1 MSFEVFGV
9 LLAAII
15 QGVIISIYGSA
26 FSCDSLNANYLH
38 NSSNVTTPLYTTT
51 SSSYNKLVN
60 ISIISSYIKKIDIF
74 IL

>member
-26 FSCDSLNANYLH
+26 FSCDPLDGSRLQ
-38 NSSNVTTPLYTTT
+38 NSPNMTTPLYTTT
-51 SSSYNKLVN
+51 GSSYNKLVN
-60 ISIISSYIKKIDIF
+60 VSTI
-74 IL
+74 